1 MSSPTQKPIPLF
13 PIPEPVTG
21 IWRDARAIERAA
33 YLVAAVLFASGLFHF
48 AVFLTGD
55 TAWAGPV
62 SWRKPTTFG
71 LSFGLTL
78 ATLTWVSAQ
87 LTTGTRLRTILTGV
101 FIATSVAETGGI
113 TLQAWRG
120 VPSHFN
126 YDDGFSSAVTAVLAF
141 GGVVIVAAVLA
152 LTIAAYRRPATDAAM
167 RLATRAGLTILM
179 GAMASGAAMIA
190 TGVILSNAGN
200 EQAAYDTAGWLKP
213 THAVTMHA
221 VGVLPALAWLLAA
234 AKVGERRRLT
244 ITRLAVWAY
253 VAAAAGTAAVNL
265 VIGR

>member
-1 MSSPTQKPIPLF
+1 MSSPTPKPIPLF
-13 PIPEPVTG
+13 PVPEPVAR
-21 IWRDARAIERAA
+21 IWRDARTVERAA
-33 YLVAAVLFASGLFHF
+33 YLVAAVLFASGLVHF
-48 AVFLTGD
+48 AVFLAGD

-87 LTTGTRLRTILTGV
+87 LSTGTRFRNALTGV
-101 FIATSVAETGGI
+101 FIATSVAETAGI

-126 YDDGFSSAVTAVLAF
+126 YEDGFSSAVTAVLAF
-141 GGVVIVAAVLA
+141 GGVVIVAAVLV
-152 LTIAAYRRPATDAAM
+152 LTIAAYRRPAADAAM

-179 GAMASGAAMIA
+179 GAMATGAAMIA
-190 TGVILSNAGN
+190 TGVILSNAGD

-221 VGVLPALAWLLAA
+221 VGVLPALAWLLGVL
-234 AKVGERRRLT
+234 KVTGARRLQL
-244 ITRLAVWAY
+244 TRLAVWAY
-253 VAAAAGTAAVNL
+253 GLAAAGTAAVNL
-265 VIGR
+265 VVGR